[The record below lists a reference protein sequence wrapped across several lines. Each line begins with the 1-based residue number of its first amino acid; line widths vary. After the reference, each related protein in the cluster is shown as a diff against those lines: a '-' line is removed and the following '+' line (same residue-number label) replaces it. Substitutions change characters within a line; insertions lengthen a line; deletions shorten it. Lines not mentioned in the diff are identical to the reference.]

1 MKSIH
6 NIQSLSFLEKE
17 RLSKFIG
24 NGLIHSDV
32 FFNNYFKHELN
43 AMVFLSIEKPVHL
56 CRFLNT
62 SFTDLQNNI
71 NQPYYR
77 HFEINKKRGGIRDIY
92 APAPQLS
99 KYQKCLNY
107 YLQAYYLCIKPD
119 EVYGFVVN
127 PHYLGT
133 FCNIVEN
140 ARNHVGKKHILNID
154 LKDFFPGIRAKR
166 VKDLFASSI
175 FGFND
180 EMATAL
186 ALLTT
191 FNGKMPIGSPTS
203 PVISNFICQQLDS
216 ELIKFSNENNV
227 TYSRYADDLT
237 FSSDENISHELV
249 ESLIK
254 LIEKNDFQINNQ
266 KLRLVASN
274 RKQTVTGITVNE
286 KVNVDRKLLKKTR
299 AMLHDLTENGV
310 IKATKKHFN
319 ITGNL
324 DERIKNRFVNRL
336 EGYINFIGQVRGK
349 TDVNY
354 LNLKS
359 KFDGL
364 YKTR

>member
-6 NIQSLSFLEKE
+6 NIQFISSQEKE
-17 RLSKFIG
+17 RLSKYIG
-24 NGLIHSDV
+24 NGFIHFDK
-32 FFNNYFKHELN
+32 YFSSFSKHELN
-43 AMVFLSIEKPVHL
+43 AIVFLSIEKPIHL

-62 SFTDLQNNI
+62 SFTVLQRNI
-71 NQPYYR
+71 NHPSYS
-77 HFEINKKRGGIRDIY
+77 HFEIAKKRGGVRDIY
-92 APAPQLS
+92 APAPQIS
-99 KYQKCLNY
+99 KFQKRLNY

-127 PHYLGT
+127 PHYQGT

-154 LKDFFPGIRAKR
+154 LKDFFPGILAKR
-166 VKDLFASSI
+166 VKELFTSST
-175 FGFND
+175 FDFND
-180 EMATAL
+180 EIATAL

-191 FNGKMPIGSPTS
+191 FNGKLPIGSPTS
-203 PVISNFICQQLDS
+203 PVISNFICLQLDK
-216 ELIKFSNENNV
+216 ELIQFSNENNV

-237 FSSDENISHELV
+237 FSSDDTISYELV
-249 ESLIK
+249 DRLIK
-254 LIEKNDFQINNQ
+254 LIGKNDFQINNQ
-266 KLRLVASN
+266 KLHLVASN

-286 KVNVDRKLLKKTR
+286 KINVDRKLLKKTR

-310 IKATKKHFN
+310 INATKQHFN
-319 ITGNL
+319 IAGNL
-324 DERIKNRFVNRL
+324 DERTKNRFINRL

-349 TDVNY
+349 SDVKY
-354 LNLKS
+354 LSLKT